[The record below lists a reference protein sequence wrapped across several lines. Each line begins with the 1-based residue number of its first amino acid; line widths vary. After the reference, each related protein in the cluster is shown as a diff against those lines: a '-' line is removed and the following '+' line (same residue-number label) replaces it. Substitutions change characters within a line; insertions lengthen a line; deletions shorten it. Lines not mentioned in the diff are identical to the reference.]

1 MELNHANSAAIAQQ
15 FLGTTAPL
23 RRLGWGISGYVYLSP
38 DAQTAV
44 KVHRRA
50 EGFWNEVR
58 AYQKLQSLG
67 ITRLQGLT
75 VPKLRGYRIDLN
87 VIRMDVVSAPYLL
100 DFAGVRFSP
109 PDFSDDV
116 MESWRAGIDAAYGR
130 ERACR
135 I

>member
-1 MELNHANSAAIAQQ
+1 
-15 FLGTTAPL
+15 
-23 RRLGWGISGYVYLSP
+23 
-38 DAQTAV
+38 
-44 KVHRRA
+44 VHRRA

-67 ITRLQGLT
+67 ITRLHGLT

-116 MESWRAGIDAAYGR
+116 MESWRAGIDAAFGPNAHVAYDVYASLARHGMYYLDFR
-130 ERACR
+130 PSNLNLTGLPGLEPMEPPDFDDL
-135 I
+135 